1 MMRTKKFLYFDTEF
15 TSPIKNSDLIS
26 IGITTDDKRQFY
38 AELTDFDITKANRES
53 RQWLS
58 KNVLAK
64 LLLKGKPNNS
74 ITIDKHSNTTYV
86 KGGTEFVRNE
96 LWKWLEEYK
105 YGIQLVTDCGAYDM
119 VLLQNL
125 LSNNPVSLSYDFIQ
139 HIELNQVIMDVMN
152 IDGGSAADIS
162 REELSGISGAHNAL
176 TDAIQIKEIFNK
188 LTKPINS
195 ESFIENGDEK
205 SGLFDDGYKT
215 ELFKAEYKI
224 WD

>member
-1 MMRTKKFLYFDTEF
+1 MIRRKEFLYFDTEF

-38 AELTDFDITKANRES
+38 AELTDYDITKASKES

-58 KNVLAK
+58 KNVLDK

-74 ITIDKHSNTTYV
+74 FMIDKNSNTTYV
-86 KGGTEFVRNE
+86 KGNTEFVRNK
-96 LWKWLEEYK
+96 LWMWLEEYK

-125 LSNNPVSLSYDFIQ
+125 LSSNPVSLSYDFIQ

-152 IDGGSAADIS
+152 IDGGAAADIS
-162 REELSGISGAHNAL
+162 REELSGITGAHNAL
-176 TDAIQIKEIFNK
+176 TDAIQIKKIFNK
-188 LTKPINS
+188 LTKPINN
-195 ESFIENGDEK
+195 IGIVENDDEK
-205 SGLFDDGYKT
+205 SELFDDGYKT